1 MGVRRSWA
9 SRGGWMTLLVLLVA
23 GVPASRALNR
33 RSAAADPTP
42 VAKPNLAALSGL
54 GGLSA
59 LAGANG
65 GSGSSSSCNNQ
76 DLLTNLLV
84 YQYLSGSIPGGSSPG
99 SNPELRALLGSA
111 SATTT
116 VTSVSTSLTTLVVE
130 VEPTTQF
137 TTSTTSYVTTLTSTE
152 TKVIPVIFRGSK
164 ITTTVSESSEEVITA
179 TEYFTESSV
188 FTPSIVQTL
197 PVHITVTATSTRGLN
212 GRFTL
217 ANLTPGP
224 TSVVHQPISTATL
237 DLDSTGL
244 DLANLDLSQLDISSL
259 VGSGAGSDQDGNQM
273 LSVLSSLLQQ
283 YDDAGAPAPSG
294 LGPSTSSDRRQQSG
308 GFRSNRFS
316 SSASSSFQDDY
327 VDYEEPVDDT
337 PKFNVLR
344 GFTLSDRVASSSSGG
359 GTGRAATDTRY
370 SKFQRKDRVTNNG
383 IATTESSARDR
394 ESEPF
399 QASTRRQSFSR
410 ASGNRRT
417 TTGGQRRS
425 RAPSTR
431 FVPATESQYFE
442 EVKFRPFGARR
453 DRETTSSRR
462 RSGRLD
468 DPEQQATRS
477 TPASKPTPSNVRTTV
492 LTMYLSG
499 SAPGEFHTSLRT
511 VTLRSL
517 PSTRNRRD
525 VQHQSTTKIL
535 PTATETPAAA
545 EYTKTLEL
553 PKAADPKE
561 IVQVLKSLDSSQVK
575 QMLKSLQK
583 WVDFYSHEVLDES
596 HNNIVPELTSSLSLE
611 SSGVENEATT
621 ELSLTPTAVTG
632 SPSATNNLC
641 HAPPTVTQTVYRTM
655 VVTTTV
661 SEV

>member
-1 MGVRRSWA
+1 M
-9 SRGGWMTLLVLLVA
+9 
-23 GVPASRALNR
+23 NFF
-33 RSAAADPTP
+33 
-42 VAKPNLAALSGL
+42 LSL
-54 GGLSA
+54 I
-59 LAGANG
+59 GANG
-65 GSGSSSSCNNQ
+65 GNGDSSSCNNQ

-84 YQYLSGSIPGGSSPG
+84 YQYLSGSIPGGSAPG
-99 SNPELRALLGSA
+99 SNPELRALLGSVP
-111 SATTT
+111 ATTT

-212 GRFTL
+212 GQFTL

-224 TSVVHQPISTATL
+224 TSVIHQPISTATL

-244 DLANLDLSQLDISSL
+244 DLGNLDLSQLDLSSL
-259 VGSGAGSDQDGNQM
+259 VGGGVGGADQDGNQM

-283 YDDAGAPAPSG
+283 YDDTGSSATSNLAPST
-294 LGPSTSSDRRQQSG
+294 LSDRRQQSG

-316 SSASSSFQDDY
+316 SSGSSSSFQDDY
-327 VDYEEPVDDT
+327 VDYEEPADEP

-383 IATTESSARDR
+383 IATTEATTRDR

-410 ASGNRRT
+410 AGNRRT
-417 TTGGQRRS
+417 SGGQRRS

-431 FVPATESQYFE
+431 FVPSPESQYFE

-453 DRETTSSRR
+453 DRETSSRR
-462 RSGRLD
+462 RSGRLED
-468 DPEQQATRS
+468 SNQQTTRS
-477 TPASKPTPSNVRTTV
+477 TSVSKPTPSNVRTTV

-499 SAPGEFHTSLRT
+499 SEPGEFHTSLRT

-517 PSTRNRRD
+517 ASTRNRRD
-525 VQHQSTTKIL
+525 VQHQSTTKIHA
-535 PTATETPAAA
+535 TATETPAMAG
-545 EYTKTLEL
+545 YTKTLEM
-553 PKAADPKE
+553 PKATDPKE
-561 IVQVLKSLDSSQVK
+561 IVQVLKSLEPSQVK

-583 WVDFYSHEVLDES
+583 WVDYYSHEVLDEADNS
-596 HNNIVPELTSSLSLE
+596 IVPELTSSLSLE
-611 SSGVENEATT
+611 SSVDNEATT
-621 ELSLTPTAVTG
+621 ELIRPPSSITG
-632 SPSATNNLC
+632 SPSATNSLC
-641 HAPPTVTQTVYRTM
+641 HAPPTVTQTIYRTM

>member
-1 MGVRRSWA
+1 MF
-9 SRGGWMTLLVLLVA
+9 
-23 GVPASRALNR
+23 
-33 RSAAADPTP
+33 
-42 VAKPNLAALSGL
+42 
-54 GGLSA
+54 
-59 LAGANG
+59 
-65 GSGSSSSCNNQ
+65 Q
-76 DLLTNLLV
+76 
-84 YQYLSGSIPGGSSPG
+84 
-99 SNPELRALLGSA
+99 
-111 SATTT
+111 
-116 VTSVSTSLTTLVVE
+116 
-130 VEPTTQF
+130 
-137 TTSTTSYVTTLTSTE
+137 
-152 TKVIPVIFRGSK
+152 
-164 ITTTVSESSEEVITA
+164 VITA

-212 GRFTL
+212 GQFTL

-224 TSVVHQPISTATL
+224 TSVIHQPISTATL

-259 VGSGAGSDQDGNQM
+259 VGGGIGADQDGNQM

-283 YDDAGAPAPSG
+283 HDDAGAAASSGLAPSS
-294 LGPSTSSDRRQQSG
+294 LSDRRKQSG
-308 GFRSNRFS
+308 AFRSNRFS
-316 SSASSSFQDDY
+316 SSGTSSFQDDY

-383 IATTESSARDR
+383 IATTESSASDR

-417 TTGGQRRS
+417 TNGGQRRS

-442 EVKFRPFGARR
+442 EEVKFRPFGARR
-453 DRETTSSRR
+453 DRETTSTRR

-468 DPEQQATRS
+468 DPRQQPARGTS
-477 TPASKPTPSNVRTTV
+477 ASKPTPSNVRTTV

-499 SAPGEFHTSLRT
+499 SEPGEFHTSLRT

-517 PSTRNRRD
+517 QSTRNRRD
-525 VQHQSTTKIL
+525 VHHQSTTKIL

-545 EYTKTLEL
+545 GYTKALEL
-553 PKAADPKE
+553 PKPADPKE

-583 WVDFYSHEVLDES
+583 WVDFYSHEVLDEA

-621 ELSLTPTAVTG
+621 ELNLTPTAVTG

-641 HAPPTVTQTVYRTM
+641 HAPPTVTHTVYRTM

>member
-1 MGVRRSWA
+1 MFSLGESSISVSKRW
-9 SRGGWMTLLVLLVA
+9 VLTHV
-23 GVPASRALNR
+23 
-33 RSAAADPTP
+33 D
-42 VAKPNLAALSGL
+42 LS
-54 GGLSA
+54 
-59 LAGANG
+59 
-65 GSGSSSSCNNQ
+65 
-76 DLLTNLLV
+76 LTNT
-84 YQYLSGSIPGGSSPG
+84 QNPYLF
-99 SNPELRALLGSA
+99 
-111 SATTT
+111 
-116 VTSVSTSLTTLVVE
+116 
-130 VEPTTQF
+130 Q
-137 TTSTTSYVTTLTSTE
+137 
-152 TKVIPVIFRGSK
+152 
-164 ITTTVSESSEEVITA
+164 VITA

-294 LGPSTSSDRRQQSG
+294 LGPSTSNDRRQQSG
-308 GFRSNRFS
+308 GFRSNRFSSSAS

-545 EYTKTLEL
+545 GYTKALEL

-611 SSGVENEATT
+611 SSGVENEVTT